1 MQNKAIA
8 IFGGSFNPPLNSHLE
23 LAKQIIKN
31 LNYIKKIIFVPVSTK
46 YDRKNNLI
54 DDAHRY
60 NMLKLMCKQEKNLE
74 VSDIELNY
82 KRQLYTIET
91 LDIFKNKYPEYD
103 IYFIMGTDNLKELS
117 TWKEPERILKDY
129 KIIVLERENDK
140 LEEII
145 EREELLKKN
154 KTSLIKTEKIK
165 SIKLSSTIIREKIK
179 NGENVEEFFK
189 KEVLEYI
196 NKNGLYKIC
205 YNRYCL

>member
-60 NMLKLMCKQEKNLE
+60 NMLKLMCNEEKKLE
-74 VSDIELNY
+74 VSDIELSY
-82 KRQLYTIET
+82 GRQLYTIET

-103 IYFIMGTDNLKELS
+103 IYFIMGTDNLKDLH
-117 TWKEPERILKDY
+117 TWMEPEKILKYY
-129 KIIVLERENDK
+129 KVIVLERDGDN

-145 EREELLKKN
+145 ESEELLRKN
-154 KTSLIKTEKIK
+154 KESIIKIK
-165 SIKLSSTIIREKIK
+165 KIKPIKLSSTEIREKIK
-179 NGENVEEFFK
+179 NGENVESFFK

-196 NKNGLYKIC
+196 DKNRLYK
-205 YNRYCL
+205 L